1 MHLLKRAVGEAIE
14 LEPHLRVWKRVEA
27 EHGALGS
34 LYVEHRYL
42 RSRLD
47 VQLKVLYLCALNAG
61 EDVQM
66 TDIEDAV
73 MHVGLMQV
81 QEIVEELFEN
91 IFKARPKIELLPGQ
105 EEQQS
110 EQVNQATPLV
120 SGDSSRSGPSS

>member
-1 MHLLKRAVGEAIE
+1 MQFLPRKDGEAIE
-14 LEPHLRVWKRVEA
+14 LEPHLHIWKRLEA
-27 EHGALGS
+27 EHGALGN

-47 VQLKVLYLCALNAG
+47 VQLKVLYLCALHAG

-66 TDIEDAV
+66 KDIEDAV
-73 MHVGLMQV
+73 QNLGLMRV
-81 QEIVEELFEN
+81 QEIVEELFED

-105 EEQQS
+105 EEQQP

-120 SGDSSRSGPSS
+120 NGS